1 MHCVPKQIRSSEMAA
16 RLTALPA
23 ADAAAA
29 CGRWL
34 ERTSAEARPALG
46 RLLHGCTDAAA
57 LSGCEESL
65 HAAIIVW
72 RHDTPTEE
80 AITGAQP
87 SPHRFFS
94 FTLISVKNCA

>member
-1 MHCVPKQIRSSEMAA
+1 MHCVPNQIRSSKMAA

-34 ERTSAEARPALG
+34 ERAAAEARPALG
-46 RLLHGCTDAAA
+46 RLLHGCTAAAA

-65 HAAIIVW
+65 HAAIVVW
-72 RHDTPTEE
+72 RHETPAEE
-80 AITGAQP
+80 PIAGAQP
-87 SPHRFFS
+87 SPHIFFS
-94 FTLISVKNCA
+94 FTLVE